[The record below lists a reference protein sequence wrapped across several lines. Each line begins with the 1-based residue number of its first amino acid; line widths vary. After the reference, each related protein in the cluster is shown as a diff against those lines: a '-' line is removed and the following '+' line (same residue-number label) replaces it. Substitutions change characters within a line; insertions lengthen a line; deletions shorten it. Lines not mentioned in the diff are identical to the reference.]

1 MLVSR
6 EEWNPTIAS
15 KDGWMYIIKYR
26 IMREFEGFILF
37 IPGHILI
44 YLMIGQMHIG
54 ER

>member
-26 IMREFEGFILF
+26 IMRDVEGFI
-37 IPGHILI
+37 I
-44 YLMIGQMHIG
+44 YSWSHLIGQMHIG